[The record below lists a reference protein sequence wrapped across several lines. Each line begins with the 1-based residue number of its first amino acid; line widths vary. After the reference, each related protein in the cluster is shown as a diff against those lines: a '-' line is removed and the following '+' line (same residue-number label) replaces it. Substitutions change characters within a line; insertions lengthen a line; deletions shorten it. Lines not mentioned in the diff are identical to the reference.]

1 MSHMEKALQS
11 VIDLHI
17 LIENVFTGKDTHAL
31 TPLLAS
37 FDDAFAM
44 VTIKGERIGLE
55 QVNELFSQNI
65 GTRPSLTITLSD
77 IKPIF
82 ELGEYCWIQYQEL
95 HETPESRLLR
105 TATVCIK
112 VLGERCFWVY
122 LHETPINKN

>member
-82 ELGEYCWIQYQEL
+82 ERGEYCWIQYQECMKPL
-95 HETPESRLLR
+95 NQGCYELLR
-105 TATVCIK
+105 F
-112 VLGERCFWVY
+112 VLRYSGNVVFGYICMK
-122 LHETPINKN
+122 LL

>member
-82 ELGEYCWIQYQEL
+82 ERGEYCWIQYQEL

-112 VLGERCFWVY
+112 VLGEHCFWVY